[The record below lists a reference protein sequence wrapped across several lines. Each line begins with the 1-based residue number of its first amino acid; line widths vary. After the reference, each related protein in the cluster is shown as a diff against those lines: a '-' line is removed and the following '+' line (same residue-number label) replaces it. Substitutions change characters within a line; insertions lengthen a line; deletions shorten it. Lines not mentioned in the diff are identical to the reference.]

1 MQIGSERPA
10 DVRAAVEPHK
20 SGLNKDG
27 APDKNGKYLAYSKGV
42 RTPNT
47 ALIEQ
52 AERQIP
58 GSSGAFNHPIWIALG
73 KGGSIA
79 PYARLLV
86 NGLAGNVRDL
96 MFTRRNELR
105 VELSDIYLRSLVK
118 IGTLDSLAALTIL
131 FRLNLARRNSADI
144 WVCSTA
150 IFQVLVLLMPLFKPL
165 GLANLLYYAYAR
177 KLFCFATH
185 DGYTREWEKYPF
197 EEAAIHFWRVA
208 TDGPP
213 EEARSKKLLKQ
224 EVLKAIEKVP
234 SGRTFNLMPLYVP
247 DCRLG
252 PPTEAGALIL
262 RQIAEIAK
270 GDSI

>member
-1 MQIGSERPA
+1 
-10 DVRAAVEPHK
+10 
-20 SGLNKDG
+20 
-27 APDKNGKYLAYSKGV
+27 
-42 RTPNT
+42 
-47 ALIEQ
+47 
-52 AERQIP
+52 
-58 GSSGAFNHPIWIALG
+58 
-73 KGGSIA
+73 
-79 PYARLLV
+79 
-86 NGLAGNVRDL
+86 